1 MKNQY
6 WQGVLTGVTITSLGL
21 VTLLVGSG
29 FQGANMKIGVVDSMA
44 AQDALI
50 KAKNMQEEMVA
61 FRTLRDNAF
70 EFLSRY
76 RLIKK
81 NDAEKFVALSVKATK
96 TEVEKNELEKIKT
109 SVMDAKKKF
118 DDLQLKAN
126 PTPEEVKQLDDFRK
140 VQADAQE
147 FLGQMAQDTQ
157 NEISVK
163 QNQLAGA
170 LRDSYSTV
178 LRDLGKKQGYSVIFD
193 RNVAPF
199 GANDITDDVVKAAN
213 ALKKP

>member
-29 FQGANMKIGVVDSMA
+29 FQGANMKIGVVDNVM

-50 KAKNMQEEMVA
+50 KSKNLEEEMVA
-61 FRTLRDNAF
+61 FRSLRGNAF

-81 NDAEKFVALSVKATK
+81 TDAEKFLALSVKATK

-109 SVMDAKKKF
+109 NVMDAKKKF

-126 PTPEEVKQLDDFRK
+126 PTPEEVKQLDEYRK

-147 FLGQMAQDTQ
+147 FLSQMAQDSQ
-157 NEISVK
+157 NEVTVK
-163 QNQLAGA
+163 QNQLANA
-170 LRDSYSTV
+170 LRDSYVTI
-178 LRDLGKKQGYSVIFD
+178 LREVGKKQGYSVIFD
-193 RNVAPF
+193 RNFAPF

-213 ALKKP
+213 ALKKQ